1 MDKRPS
7 AAAASAVDPNAEWVG
22 LGFTE
27 RGLVLVIDWVSCR
40 ILRGKSCQRTVFYVN
55 LASDCTDERWL
66 VTKSVRLLGKVQ
78 HRPTSPA

>member
-7 AAAASAVDPNAEWVG
+7 AAAASAVDPNAAWV
-22 LGFTE
+22 GFTE
-27 RGLVLVIDWVSCR
+27 RGLVLVWVSYR

-66 VTKSVRLLGKVQ
+66 VTKTESVRLLGKVQ